1 MEKNDFLKELKLKRG
16 FFECDCQDVVDL
28 RLLYRNLITL
38 VTKEKN
44 LNFGM
49 LPINSRWRIAYFS
62 DEEEVF
68 PNELTDTKKEENK
81 ESDEVNNKLLQ
92 NPPKV
97 TTSGRPLSRNQRS
110 KAPTEK
116 KSSNARKRQ
125 NSTSR
130 SRSELK
136 KMKK

>member
-1 MEKNDFLKELKLKRG
+1 MVLKAGKLS
-16 FFECDCQDVVDL
+16 CDCRDDIYNGVPC
-28 RLLYRNLITL
+28 RHLLAL

-68 PNELTDTKKEENK
+68 PNELADTKKEENK

-116 KSSNARKRQ
+116 KVIKRKKE
-125 NSTSR
+125 T
-130 SRSELK
+130 K
-136 KMKK
+136 